1 MGMFLNFVQ
10 YMTGADPGIFVRG
23 GPTYEKNLTSKKKQ
37 RKREGALV
45 CILHKYGR
53 NLI

>member
-1 MGMFLNFVQ
+1 MGMFVNFVQ
-10 YMTGADPGIFVRG
+10 YLTGADTGIFVRG
-23 GPTYEKNLTSKKKQ
+23 GPTYGKNLTSKKQ
-37 RKREGALV
+37 RKKEGALV